1 MQHVK
6 SWKDQCN
13 VDVVELD
20 GARHREILADERFH
34 RILVD
39 YVTVDDDNL
48 TVEDKI

>member
-1 MQHVK
+1 M
-6 SWKDQCN
+6 
-13 VDVVELD
+13 VELD

-34 RILVD
+34 RILVVVD